1 LGIFLKLQRM
11 ELSALLAELQP
22 YGARLVA
29 VSKTQ
34 PLEAIQRLYDQG
46 QRDFAENRV
55 QDLLERKAALPADIR
70 WHLIGHLQT
79 NKVKYIADFV
89 HCIHSV
95 DSLRLLEEID
105 RQAQR
110 CARVID
116 VLIQLKVAQEETK
129 YGLSRSDAEELLQ
142 AAPALKA
149 VRVCGVMGMASFV
162 DDEAQVAA
170 EFDAL
175 HRHFMELKA
184 AFYPNDPAF
193 CELSMGMSGD
203 YPLALRAGSTLVRVG
218 SLLF

>member
-1 LGIFLKLQRM
+1 M

-34 PLEAIQRLYDQG
+34 PIEAIRGLYEQG
-46 QRDFAENRV
+46 QRHFGENRV
-55 QDLLERKAALPADIR
+55 QDLLERKEALPDDIR

-79 NKVKYIADFV
+79 NKVKYIASFV

-110 CARVID
+110 CGRVID
-116 VLIQLKVAQEETK
+116 VLIQLKVAREETK
-129 YGLSRSDAEELLQ
+129 YGLSRPEAEDLLR
-142 AAPALKA
+142 AAPTLKA
-149 VRVCGVMGMASFV
+149 VRVCGIMGMASFV
-162 DDEAQVAA
+162 ADEAQVAA
-170 EFDAL
+170 EFAEL
-175 HRHFMELKA
+175 HRHFVALKA

-218 SLLF
+218 SLLFGG